1 MAFGCELYYTIYGN
15 TNVYGCESTFNGW
28 YNMNYQRCCS
38 EGWTAFAAWMLW
50 IVACFILLA
59 IMIAAARA
67 RQRRRMMYMEQM

>member
-38 EGWTAFAAWMLW
+38 EGWTAFAA
-50 IVACFILLA
+50 
-59 IMIAAARA
+59 
-67 RQRRRMMYMEQM
+67 